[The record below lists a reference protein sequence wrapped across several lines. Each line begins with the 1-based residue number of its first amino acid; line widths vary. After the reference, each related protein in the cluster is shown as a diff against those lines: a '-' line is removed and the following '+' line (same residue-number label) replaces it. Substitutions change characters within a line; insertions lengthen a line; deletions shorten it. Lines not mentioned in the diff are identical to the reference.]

1 MKLQSKKQKNLTI
14 AIIALAVIAVV
25 AIVLVIIFAL
35 PNNSTNNPNTP
46 NNPNKPGV
54 MGSPTQIE
62 SIMVSTT
69 PDKIEYMVGE
79 AFNPAGASIQVLTKD
94 RDYSYFVNYD
104 ELEFSGFDSSVANAA
119 VVITVKY
126 KDFTTTFNVKVKEEP
141 INDSTSTN
149 PNVVKVEV
157 VMMYTTYTK
166 DRWNSRGPSDLGA
179 YVVLTYADGTVRGS
193 LEETPITRGDM
204 YDIQKVNAP
213 GTTYITVKYI
223 EKGETYEVTVPI
235 TITN

>member
-1 MKLQSKKQKNLTI
+1 MKLQSRKKKNLTI
-14 AIIALAVIAVV
+14 AIIALAVIAIV
-25 AIVLVIIFAL
+25 AIVSIIIFAL

-46 NNPNKPGV
+46 NNPNKPGA

-62 SIMVSTT
+62 SIMVSST

-104 ELEFSGFDSSVANAA
+104 ELEFSGFDSSVANA
-119 VVITVKY
+119 VVVTVTY
-126 KDFTTTFNVKVKEEP
+126 KGFTATFNVMIKEEP

-149 PNVVKVEV
+149 PDVVKVEV
-157 VMMYTTYTK
+157 IMMYTTYTK

-204 YDIQKVNAP
+204 YDIKKVDAP

-223 EKGETYEVTVPI
+223 EKGHTYEVTVPI